1 MILGVCLAV
10 FLPLIVAMPATND
23 LALLEAIDLSV
34 KLVNLRDPN
43 QKIERATACYTDIGC
58 FSNTDGPMKHVGS
71 LPSSPT
77 SIGTRF
83 YMYTQSAPNTAV
95 ELSLGSTNNF
105 NLIAADKEIAVLI
118 HGFGMDSSN
127 SEMLSLKNAILQN
140 SQKQAVIVTDW
151 KSGAASPMYNTAAVN
166 TQVVGRQVALLVNQ
180 IRASRGISVGNVH
193 LLGFSLGSQV
203 AGFAGKWSQ
212 SEYNWIFGRITGLDA
227 ASPLFE
233 SYPGS
238 YLSSADAIYVD
249 GIHTSAGSN
258 ILLGQLGFTNPFG
271 SIDFYPNGG
280 KSQPRCSTS
289 LSLTCNHYS
298 AVIYM
303 DSSLTA
309 SNQCLFL
316 SYKCNSWDEYDKGQC
331 AGTDSGSRMGYFS
344 VRQSGRGSHYLRTTR
359 SAPYC

>member
-1 MILGVCLAV
+1 MILGICLAAI
-10 FLPLIVAMPATND
+10 LPLIVTATSD
-23 LALLEAIDLSV
+23 SALLEAIDLSV
-34 KLVNLRDPN
+34 KLVSLRDPN
-43 QKIERATACYTDIGC
+43 EKIERATACYTDIGC

-77 SIGTRF
+77 SIGTKF
-83 YMYTQSAPNTAV
+83 YMYTQDAPNTAR
-95 ELSLGSTNNF
+95 ELTLGNTTNF
-105 NLIAADKEIAVLI
+105 NLISASEEIAILI
-118 HGFGMDSSN
+118 HGFGMDSAN
-127 SEMLSLKNAILQN
+127 SEMLSLKNAILSN

-151 KSGAASPMYNTAAVN
+151 KSGAASPLYNIAAVN

-180 IRASRGISVGNVH
+180 IRAARGISTDNVH
-193 LLGFSLGSQV
+193 LLGFSLGAQV

-212 SEYNWIFGRITGLDA
+212 SEYSWYFGRITGLDA

-238 YLSSADAIYVD
+238 YLASADARYVD

-280 KSQPRCSTS
+280 KSQPRCSGS

-303 DSSLTA
+303 DASLTA
-309 SNQCLFL
+309 STQCLFL
-316 SYKCNSWDEYDKGQC
+316 SYNCNSWDEYDSGRC
-331 AGTDSGSRMGYFS
+331 TGTDSGSRMGYFS
-344 VRQSGRGSHYLRTTR
+344 VRQSGRGNHYLRTTSR
-359 SAPYC
+359 SPFC